1 MKKLKYHLI
10 AKSIGFYI
18 NVLSFVAPKKA
29 VQKAYTIFSSP
40 RKGKIQIDAIPEV
53 LKSAEAVAFDFEG
66 KTIQTYIWKGNENVI
81 FLIHGW
87 ESNSARW
94 KKALP
99 YILKSGYTI
108 VAIDAPAH
116 GLSSGKDFNAHK
128 YTEFI
133 NHVAKMYPPKILIGH
148 SIGGKACLH
157 YHTIHKNKSVEKIVV
172 LGAPSDFKAIFEN
185 YVSLLNLNS
194 KVNIGLVNYYQENFN
209 LSNKEIDGLLFS
221 NETNLKGLIA
231 HDIEDTVVAF
241 AEAKKNANAW
251 KEAEFIQTK
260 GLGHS
265 MNDEALF
272 EKISS
277 FITESK

>member
-1 MKKLKYHLI
+1 MKKLKYLLL
-10 AKSIGFYI
+10 AKSIGLYI
-18 NVLSFVAPKKA
+18 NLQSFVAPKKA
-29 VQKAYTIFSSP
+29 VQKAYAIFSTP

-53 LKSAEAVAFDFEG
+53 LKSAEAVAFDFAG
-66 KTIQTYIWKGNENVI
+66 KTIQTYIWKGNETVL

-87 ESNSARW
+87 ESNSSRW

-99 YILKSGYTI
+99 YLFKSGYTI

-133 NHVAKMYPPKILIGH
+133 NHVAKMYPPNILIGH

-157 YHTIHKNKSVEKIVV
+157 YQTIHKNSSVEKIVV

-185 YVSLLNLNS
+185 YISLLGLNS
-194 KVNIGLVNYYQENFN
+194 KVNIGLVNYYKDNFN
-209 LSNKEIDGLLFS
+209 LSNKEIEGLLFS
-221 NETNLKGLIA
+221 NETKLKGLIA

-241 AEAKKNANAW
+241 AEAIKNANAW
-251 KEAEFIQTK
+251 KEAIFIETK

-277 FITESK
+277 FITES

>member
-1 MKKLKYHLI
+1 MKKLKYFRL

-29 VQKAYTIFSSP
+29 VQKAYAVFSTP
-40 RKGKIQIDAIPEV
+40 RKGKIQIDTIPEV

-66 KTIQTYIWKGNENVI
+66 KIIQTYLWKGNETVL

-133 NHVAKMYPPKILIGH
+133 HHVAKMYNPKILIGH

-157 YHTIHKNKSVEKIVV
+157 YQTIHNNLNVEKIVV
-172 LGAPSDFKAIFEN
+172 LGAPSDFKVIFEN
-185 YVSLLNLNS
+185 YVSLLGLNS
-194 KVNIGLVNYYQENFN
+194 KVNSQLINFYKENYN
-209 LSNKEIDGLLFS
+209 LSNQEIEGPLFS
-221 NETNLKGLIA
+221 DNNNLKGLIA
-231 HDIEDTVVAF
+231 HDIEDKVVAF
-241 AEAKKNANAW
+241 AEAKKNSNAW
-251 KEAEFIQTK
+251 KEAIFIETK

-265 MNDEALF
+265 MNDEELF
-272 EKISS
+272 EKISE
-277 FITESK
+277 FIIQS

>member
-1 MKKLKYHLI
+1 MKKLKYLLL

-29 VQKAYTIFSSP
+29 VQKAYAIFSTP
-40 RKGKIQIDAIPEV
+40 RKGKIQIDTIPEV
-53 LKSAEAVAFDFEG
+53 LNSAEAVAFDFED
-66 KTIQTYIWKGNENVI
+66 KTIQTYIWKGNETVV

-133 NHVAKMYPPKILIGH
+133 HHVAKMYNPNILIGH

-157 YHTIHKNKSVEKIVV
+157 YQTIHRNNNVEKIVV
-172 LGAPSDFKAIFEN
+172 LGAPSDFKLIFEN
-185 YVSLLNLNS
+185 YVSLLGLNS
-194 KVNIGLVNYYQENFN
+194 KVNRELVNYYKENFN
-209 LSNKEIDGLLFS
+209 LSNKEIEGPLFS
-221 NETNLKGLIA
+221 NDSNLKGLIA
-231 HDIEDTVVAF
+231 HDIEDSVVSF
-241 AEAKKNANAW
+241 AEAKKNSNAW
-251 KEAEFIQTK
+251 KKALFIETK

-265 MNDEALF
+265 MNDEVLF

-277 FITESK
+277 FITKF

>member
-1 MKKLKYHLI
+1 MKKLKYLLL

-29 VQKAYTIFSSP
+29 VQKAYAIFSTP

-53 LKSAEAVAFDFEG
+53 LKSAEAVAFDFED
-66 KTIQTYIWKGNENVI
+66 KTIQTYIWKGNETVL

-94 KKALP
+94 KNALP
-99 YILKSGYTI
+99 YILKSGYTV

-133 NHVAKMYPPKILIGH
+133 HHVAKMYNPNILIGH

-157 YHTIHKNKSVEKIVV
+157 YQTIHRNNNVEKIVV
-172 LGAPSDFKAIFEN
+172 LGAPSDFKLIFEN
-185 YVSLLNLNS
+185 YVSLLGLNT
-194 KVNIGLVNYYQENFN
+194 KVNGELVNYYLENFN
-209 LSNKEIDGLLFS
+209 LSNKEIEGPLFS
-221 NETNLKGLIA
+221 NESNLKGLIA
-231 HDIEDTVVAF
+231 HDIEDSVVSF
-241 AEAKKNANAW
+241 AEAKKNSNAW
-251 KEAEFIQTK
+251 QEALFIETK

-265 MNDEALF
+265 MNDEVLF
-272 EKISS
+272 EKIST
-277 FITESK
+277 FITES

>member
-1 MKKLKYHLI
+1 MKKLKYFLL

-29 VQKAYTIFSSP
+29 VQKAYAVFSTP
-40 RKGKIQIDAIPEV
+40 RKGKIQIDTIPEV
-53 LKSAEAVAFDFEG
+53 LKSAEAVAFDFQG
-66 KTIQTYIWKGNENVI
+66 KIIQTYLWKGNETVL

-133 NHVAKMYPPKILIGH
+133 HQVAKMHNPKILIGH

-157 YHTIHKNKSVEKIVV
+157 YQTIHNNLNVEKIVV
-172 LGAPSDFKAIFEN
+172 LGAPSDFKVIFEN
-185 YVSLLNLNS
+185 YVSLLGLNS
-194 KVNIGLVNYYQENFN
+194 KVNSELINLYKENYN
-209 LSNKEIDGLLFS
+209 LSNQEIEGPLFS
-221 NETNLKGLIA
+221 DNKNLKGLIA
-231 HDIEDTVVAF
+231 HDIEDKVVAF
-241 AEAKKNANAW
+241 AEAKKNSNAW
-251 KEAEFIQTK
+251 KEAAFIETK

-265 MNDEALF
+265 MNDEELF
-272 EKISS
+272 EIISK
-277 FITESK
+277 FITES

>member
-1 MKKLKYHLI
+1 MKKLKYLLL
-10 AKSIGFYI
+10 AKSIGLYL
-18 NVLSFVAPKKA
+18 NVLSFIAPKKA
-29 VQKAYTIFSSP
+29 VQKAYAIFSTP
-40 RKGKIQIDAIPEV
+40 RKGKIQIDGIPEV

-66 KTIQTYIWKGNENVI
+66 KTIQTYIWKGNETVL

-99 YILKSGYTI
+99 YLLKSGYTI
-108 VAIDAPAH
+108 IAIDAPAH

-133 NHVAKMYPPKILIGH
+133 NHVAKMYPPNILIGH

-157 YHTIHKNKSVEKIVV
+157 YQTIHKNNSVEKMVV

-185 YVSLLNLNS
+185 YVSLLGLNS
-194 KVNIGLVNYYQENFN
+194 KVNIGLVNYYKDNYN
-209 LSNKEIDGLLFS
+209 LSNEEIEGLLFS
-221 NETNLKGLIA
+221 NESKLKGFIA

-251 KEAEFIQTK
+251 KEAIFIETK

-277 FITESK
+277 FITES

>member
-1 MKKLKYHLI
+1 MKKLKYFLL

-18 NVLSFVAPKKA
+18 NMLSAVAPKKA
-29 VQKAYTIFSSP
+29 IQKAYAVFSTP
-40 RKGKIQIDAIPEV
+40 RKGKIQFDAIPEV
-53 LKSAEAVAFDFEG
+53 LKSAEAVAYDFEG
-66 KTIQTYIWKGNENVI
+66 KMIQTYLWKGNETVL

-99 YILKSGYTI
+99 YFLKTGYTI

-116 GLSSGKDFNAHK
+116 GLSGGSDFNAHK
-128 YTEFI
+128 YSEFI
-133 NHVAKMYPPKILIGH
+133 DHIAKIHQPKILIGH

-157 YHTIHKNKSVEKIVV
+157 YQSSYQNNSVEKIVV
-172 LGAPSDFKAIFEN
+172 LGAPSDFKLIFEN
-185 YVSLLNLNS
+185 YISLLSLNT
-194 KVNIGLVNYYQENFN
+194 KVHRGLINYYLENFN
-209 LSNKEIDGLLFS
+209 LSNKAIEGPLFS
-221 NETNLKGLIA
+221 NKPNLKGLIA

-251 KEAEFIQTK
+251 KTAAFLETK

-265 MNDEALF
+265 LNDKELF
-272 EKISS
+272 EKISV
-277 FITESK
+277 FITES

>member
-1 MKKLKYHLI
+1 MKKLKYFLL

-29 VQKAYTIFSSP
+29 VQKAYTVFSTP
-40 RKGKIQIDAIPEV
+40 RKGKIQIDTIPEV

-66 KTIQTYIWKGNENVI
+66 KIIQTYLWKGNETVL

-133 NHVAKMYPPKILIGH
+133 HHVAKMYNPKILIGH

-157 YHTIHKNKSVEKIVV
+157 YQTIHNNLNVEKIVV
-172 LGAPSDFKAIFEN
+172 LGAPSDFKVIFEN
-185 YVSLLNLNS
+185 YVSLLGLNS
-194 KVNIGLVNYYQENFN
+194 KVNSELINFYKENYN
-209 LSNKEIDGLLFS
+209 LSNQEIEGPLFS
-221 NETNLKGLIA
+221 DNKNLKGLIA
-231 HDIEDTVVAF
+231 HDIEDKVVAF
-241 AEAKKNANAW
+241 AEAKKNSNAW
-251 KEAEFIQTK
+251 KETIFIETK

-265 MNDEALF
+265 MNDEELF
-272 EKISS
+272 EKISE
-277 FITESK
+277 FIIQS

>member
-1 MKKLKYHLI
+1 MKKLKYLLL

-18 NVLSFVAPKKA
+18 NLLSLVAPKKA
-29 VQKAYTIFSSP
+29 IQKAYAVFSTP
-40 RKGKIQIDAIPEV
+40 RKGKIEIDAIPEV
-53 LKSAEAVAFDFEG
+53 LKSAEAVAFDFNG
-66 KTIQTYIWKGNENVI
+66 KTIQTYIWKGNETVL

-99 YILKSGYTI
+99 YLLKSGYTI

-116 GLSSGKDFNAHK
+116 GLSSGRDFNAHK

-133 NHVAKMYPPKILIGH
+133 HHVAKMYNPKILIGH

-157 YHTIHKNKSVEKIVV
+157 YQTIHQNNNVEKIVV

-209 LSNKEIDGLLFS
+209 LSNKEIEGLLFS

-231 HDIEDTVVAF
+231 HDIEDAVVTF

-272 EKISS
+272 EKISF
-277 FITESK
+277 FITES

>member
-1 MKKLKYHLI
+1 MKKLKYLLL

-18 NVLSFVAPKKA
+18 NALSFVAPKKA
-29 VQKAYTIFSSP
+29 IQKAYAVFSTP

-53 LKSAEAVAFDFEG
+53 LKSAEAVAFDFKG
-66 KTIQTYIWKGNENVI
+66 KTIQTYIWKGNETVL

-99 YILKSGYTI
+99 YLLKSGYTI
-108 VAIDAPAH
+108 IAIDAPAH
-116 GLSSGKDFNAHK
+116 GLSSGRDFNAHK

-133 NHVAKMYPPKILIGH
+133 DHVAKMYPPTILIGH

-157 YHTIHKNKSVEKIVV
+157 YQTIHKNSSVEKMVV
-172 LGAPSDFKAIFEN
+172 LGTPSDFKVIFEN
-185 YVSLLNLNS
+185 YVTLLGLNS
-194 KVNIGLVNYYQENFN
+194 KVNIGLVNYYKENFN
-209 LSNKEIDGLLFS
+209 LSNKEIEGLLFS
-221 NETNLKGLIA
+221 NEPNLKGLIA
-231 HDIEDTVVAF
+231 HDIEDVVVAF
-241 AEAKKNANAW
+241 AEAKKNAKAW
-251 KEAEFIQTK
+251 KEAVFIETK

-277 FITESK
+277 FITKS

>member
-1 MKKLKYHLI
+1 MKKLKYLLF

-18 NVLSFVAPKKA
+18 NALSFVAPKKA
-29 VQKAYTIFSSP
+29 VQKAYTIFSTP

-53 LKSAEAVAFDFEG
+53 LKSAEAVAFEFKG
-66 KTIQTYIWKGNENVI
+66 KTIQTYIWKGNETVL

-99 YILKSGYTI
+99 YLLKSGYTI
-108 VAIDAPAH
+108 IAIDAPAH
-116 GLSSGKDFNAHK
+116 GLSSGRDFNAHK

-133 NHVAKMYPPKILIGH
+133 DHVAKMYPPNILVGH

-157 YHTIHKNKSVEKIVV
+157 YQTIHKNSSVEKMVV
-172 LGAPSDFKAIFEN
+172 LGAPSDFKVIFEN
-185 YVSLLNLNS
+185 YVTLLSLNS
-194 KVNIGLVNYYQENFN
+194 KVNIGLVNYYKENFN
-209 LSNKEIDGLLFS
+209 LSNKEIEGLLFT
-221 NETNLKGLIA
+221 NEPNLKGLIA
-231 HDIEDTVVAF
+231 HDINDPIVAF
-241 AEAKKNANAW
+241 AEAKKNAKAW
-251 KEAEFIQTK
+251 KEAVFIETK

-277 FITESK
+277 FITES

>member
-1 MKKLKYHLI
+1 MKKLKYLLL

-29 VQKAYTIFSSP
+29 VQKAYAIFSTP
-40 RKGKIQIDAIPEV
+40 RKGKIQIDTIPEV
-53 LKSAEAVAFDFEG
+53 LNSAEAVAFDFED
-66 KTIQTYIWKGNENVI
+66 KTIQTYIWKGNETVV

-133 NHVAKMYPPKILIGH
+133 HHVAKMYNPNILIGH

-157 YHTIHKNKSVEKIVV
+157 YQTIHKNNNVEKIVV

-185 YVSLLNLNS
+185 YVSLLGLNT
-194 KVNIGLVNYYQENFN
+194 KVNRELVNYYKENFN
-209 LSNKEIDGLLFS
+209 LSNKEIEGPIFS
-221 NETNLKGLIA
+221 NDSNLKGLIA
-231 HDIEDTVVAF
+231 HDIEDSVVSF
-241 AEAKKNANAW
+241 AEAKKNSNAW
-251 KEAEFIQTK
+251 KKALFIETK

-265 MNDEALF
+265 MNDEVLF

-277 FITESK
+277 FITEF

>member
-1 MKKLKYHLI
+1 MKKLKYLLL
-10 AKSIGFYI
+10 AKSIGLYI

-29 VQKAYTIFSSP
+29 VQKAYAVFSNP
-40 RKGKIQIDAIPEV
+40 RKGKIQIDGIPEV
-53 LKSAEAVAFDFEG
+53 LKSAEAVAFDFAG
-66 KTIQTYIWKGNENVI
+66 KTIQTYIWKGNETVL

-133 NHVAKMYPPKILIGH
+133 NHVAKMYPPNILIGH

-157 YHTIHKNKSVEKIVV
+157 YQTLHKNSSVEKMVV
-172 LGAPSDFKAIFEN
+172 LGAPSDFKVIFEN
-185 YVSLLNLNS
+185 YVSLLGLNS
-194 KVNIGLVNYYQENFN
+194 KVNIGLVNYYKDNFN
-209 LSNKEIDGLLFS
+209 LSNKEIEGLLFS
-221 NETNLKGLIA
+221 NETTLKGLIA

-251 KEAEFIQTK
+251 KQATFIETK

-277 FITESK
+277 FITES

>member
-1 MKKLKYHLI
+1 MKKLKSLLLT
-10 AKSIGFYI
+10 KSIGFYI

-29 VQKAYTIFSSP
+29 VQKAYTIFSTP

-53 LKSAEAVAFDFEG
+53 LKSAEAVAFEFKG
-66 KTIQTYIWKGNENVI
+66 KTIQTYIWKGNETVL

-99 YILKSGYTI
+99 YLLKSGYTI
-108 VAIDAPAH
+108 IAIDAPAH
-116 GLSSGKDFNAHK
+116 GLSSGRDFNAHK

-133 NHVAKMYPPKILIGH
+133 DHVAKMYPPNILVGH

-157 YHTIHKNKSVEKIVV
+157 YQTIHKNSSVEKMVV
-172 LGAPSDFKAIFEN
+172 LGAPSDFKVIFEN
-185 YVSLLNLNS
+185 YVTLLGLNS
-194 KVNIGLVNYYQENFN
+194 KVNIGLVNYYKENFN
-209 LSNKEIDGLLFS
+209 LSNKEIEGLLFT
-221 NETNLKGLIA
+221 NEPNLKGLIA
-231 HDIEDTVVAF
+231 HDINDPIVAF
-241 AEAKKNANAW
+241 AEAKKNAKAW
-251 KEAEFIQTK
+251 KEAVFIETK

-277 FITESK
+277 FITES

>member
-1 MKKLKYHLI
+1 MKKLKYLLL
-10 AKSIGFYI
+10 AKSIGLYI
-18 NVLSFVAPKKA
+18 NVLIFVAPKKA
-29 VQKAYTIFSSP
+29 VQKAYAVFSTP
-40 RKGKIQIDAIPEV
+40 RKGKIQIDAIPEI

-66 KTIQTYIWKGNENVI
+66 KTIQTYIWKGNETVL

-133 NHVAKMYPPKILIGH
+133 HHVAKMYNPKILIGH

-157 YHTIHKNKSVEKIVV
+157 YQTIHKNKSVEKIVV
-172 LGAPSDFKAIFEN
+172 LGAPSDFKVIFEN
-185 YVSLLNLNS
+185 YVSLLGLNS
-194 KVNIGLVNYYQENFN
+194 KVNSELINFYKENYN
-209 LSNKEIDGLLFS
+209 LSNQEIEGPLFS
-221 NETNLKGLIA
+221 DNSNLKGLIA
-231 HDIEDTVVAF
+231 HDIEDKVVAF
-241 AEAKKNANAW
+241 AEAKKNAKAW
-251 KEAEFIQTK
+251 KEAVFIETK

-265 MNDEALF
+265 MNDEELF
-272 EKISS
+272 EKISE
-277 FITESK
+277 FIIKS

>member
-1 MKKLKYHLI
+1 MKKLKYLLL

-29 VQKAYTIFSSP
+29 VQKAYAIFSTP

-53 LKSAEAVAFDFEG
+53 LKSAEAVAFDFED
-66 KTIQTYIWKGNENVI
+66 KTIQTYIWKGNETVV

-99 YILKSGYTI
+99 YILKSGYTV

-133 NHVAKMYPPKILIGH
+133 HHVAKMYNPNILIGH

-157 YHTIHKNKSVEKIVV
+157 YQTIHRNNNVEKIVV
-172 LGAPSDFKAIFEN
+172 LGAPSDFKLIFEN
-185 YVSLLNLNS
+185 YVSLLGLNT
-194 KVNIGLVNYYQENFN
+194 KVNGELVNYYLENFN
-209 LSNKEIDGLLFS
+209 LSNKEIEGPLFS
-221 NETNLKGLIA
+221 NESNLKGLIA
-231 HDIEDTVVAF
+231 HDIEDSVVSF
-241 AEAKKNANAW
+241 AEAKKNSNAW
-251 KEAEFIQTK
+251 KEAVFIETK

-265 MNDEALF
+265 MNDEVLF
-272 EKISS
+272 EKISA
-277 FITESK
+277 FITES

>member
-1 MKKLKYHLI
+1 MKKLKYLLL
-10 AKSIGFYI
+10 AKSIGLYI

-29 VQKAYTIFSSP
+29 VLKAYAIFSTP
-40 RKGKIQIDAIPEV
+40 RKGKIEIDAIPEV
-53 LKSAEAVAFDFEG
+53 LKSAEAVAFDFNG
-66 KTIQTYIWKGNENVI
+66 KTIQTYIWKGNETVL

-99 YILKSGYTI
+99 YLLKSGYTI

-116 GLSSGKDFNAHK
+116 GLSSGRDFNAHK

-133 NHVAKMYPPKILIGH
+133 NHVAKMYNPKILIGH

-157 YHTIHKNKSVEKIVV
+157 YQTIHQNNNVEKIVV

-185 YVSLLNLNS
+185 YVSLLSLNS

-209 LSNKEIDGLLFS
+209 LSNKEIEGLLFS

-241 AEAKKNANAW
+241 AEAKKNEKAW
-251 KEAEFIQTK
+251 KDALFIETK

>member
-1 MKKLKYHLI
+1 MKKLKSLLLT
-10 AKSIGFYI
+10 KSIGFYI

-29 VQKAYTIFSSP
+29 VQKAYTIFSTP

-53 LKSAEAVAFDFEG
+53 LKNAEAIAFDFEG
-66 KTIQTYIWKGNENVI
+66 NTIQTYLWKGNETVL

-108 VAIDAPAH
+108 IAIDAPAH
-116 GLSSGKDFNAHK
+116 GLSSGLDFNAHK

-157 YHTIHKNKSVEKIVV
+157 YQTIHKNNSVEKIVV
-172 LGAPSDFKAIFEN
+172 LGAPSDFKLIFEN
-185 YVSLLNLNS
+185 YVSLLSLNS
-194 KVNIGLVNYYQENFN
+194 KVNIGLVNYYKENFN
-209 LSNKEIDGLLFS
+209 LSNKEIEGPLFS
-221 NETNLKGLIA
+221 KDSNIKGVIA
-231 HDIEDTVVAF
+231 HDIDDKVVAF
-241 AEAKKNANAW
+241 AEAKKNAKAW
-251 KEAEFIQTK
+251 QEAIFIETK
-260 GLGHS
+260 GFGHS

-272 EKISS
+272 EKISA
-277 FITESK
+277 FITDSK

>member
-1 MKKLKYHLI
+1 MKKLKYLLL

-18 NVLSFVAPKKA
+18 NVLSFVAPKKS
-29 VQKAYTIFSSP
+29 VQKAYAIFSTP

-53 LKSAEAVAFDFEG
+53 LKSAEAVAFDFED
-66 KTIQTYIWKGNENVI
+66 KTIQTYIWKGNDTVL

-99 YILKSGYTI
+99 YILKSGYTV

-133 NHVAKMYPPKILIGH
+133 NHVAKMYNPNILIGH

-157 YHTIHKNKSVEKIVV
+157 YQTIHKNKNVEKIVV
-172 LGAPSDFKAIFEN
+172 LGAPSDFKLIFEN
-185 YVSLLNLNS
+185 YVSLLGLNT
-194 KVNIGLVNYYQENFN
+194 KVNGELVNYYLENFN
-209 LSNKEIDGLLFS
+209 LSNKEIEGPLFS
-221 NETNLKGLIA
+221 NESDLKGLIA
-231 HDIEDTVVAF
+231 HDIEDSVVSF
-241 AEAKKNANAW
+241 AEAKKNSNAW
-251 KEAEFIQTK
+251 KEAVFIETT

-265 MNDEALF
+265 MNDEVLF

-277 FITESK
+277 FITE

>member
-1 MKKLKYHLI
+1 MKKLKYLLL

-29 VQKAYTIFSSP
+29 VQKAYAIFSTP

-53 LKSAEAVAFDFEG
+53 LKSAEAVAFNFED
-66 KTIQTYIWKGNENVI
+66 KTIQTYIWKGNETVL

-99 YILKSGYTI
+99 YILKSGYTV

-133 NHVAKMYPPKILIGH
+133 HHVAKMYNPNILIGH

-157 YHTIHKNKSVEKIVV
+157 YQTIHINNNVEKIVV
-172 LGAPSDFKAIFEN
+172 LGAPSDFKSIFEN
-185 YVSLLNLNS
+185 YISLLGLNT
-194 KVNIGLVNYYQENFN
+194 KVNGELVNYYLKNFN
-209 LSNKEIDGLLFS
+209 LSNKEIEGPLFS
-221 NETNLKGLIA
+221 NESNLKGLIA
-231 HDIEDTVVAF
+231 HDIEDSVVSF
-241 AEAKKNANAW
+241 AEAKKNSNAW
-251 KEAEFIQTK
+251 QEALFIETK

-265 MNDEALF
+265 MNDEVLF
-272 EKISS
+272 EKIST
-277 FITESK
+277 FITES

>member
-1 MKKLKYHLI
+1 MKKLKYFLL

-29 VQKAYTIFSSP
+29 VQKAYAVFSTP
-40 RKGKIQIDAIPEV
+40 RKGKIQIDTIPEV

-66 KTIQTYIWKGNENVI
+66 KIIQTYLWKGNETVL

-108 VAIDAPAH
+108 LAIDAPAH

-133 NHVAKMYPPKILIGH
+133 HHVAKMYNPKILIGH

-157 YHTIHKNKSVEKIVV
+157 YQTIHNNLNVEKIVV
-172 LGAPSDFKAIFEN
+172 LGAPSDFKVIFEN
-185 YVSLLNLNS
+185 YVSLLGLNS
-194 KVNIGLVNYYQENFN
+194 KVNSQLINFYKENYN
-209 LSNKEIDGLLFS
+209 LSNQEIEGPLFS
-221 NETNLKGLIA
+221 DNKNLKGLIA
-231 HDIEDTVVAF
+231 HDIEDKVVAF
-241 AEAKKNANAW
+241 AEAKKNSNAW
-251 KEAEFIQTK
+251 KEAIFIETK

-265 MNDEALF
+265 MNDEELF
-272 EKISS
+272 EKISE
-277 FITESK
+277 FIIQS

>member
-1 MKKLKYHLI
+1 MKKLKYLLL
-10 AKSIGFYI
+10 AKSIGLYI

-29 VQKAYTIFSSP
+29 VLKAYAIFSTP
-40 RKGKIQIDAIPEV
+40 RKGKIEIDAIPEV
-53 LKSAEAVAFDFEG
+53 LKSAEAVAFDFNG
-66 KTIQTYIWKGNENVI
+66 KTIQTYIWKGNETVL

-99 YILKSGYTI
+99 YLLKSGYTI

-116 GLSSGKDFNAHK
+116 GLSSGRDFNAHK

-133 NHVAKMYPPKILIGH
+133 HHVAKMYNPKILIGH

-157 YHTIHKNKSVEKIVV
+157 YQTIHQNNNVEKIVV

-209 LSNKEIDGLLFS
+209 LSNKEIEGLLFS

-231 HDIEDTVVAF
+231 HDMEDTVVTF

>member
-1 MKKLKYHLI
+1 MKKLKYLLL

-29 VQKAYTIFSSP
+29 VQKAYAIFSTP

-53 LKSAEAVAFDFEG
+53 LKSSEAVAFDFED
-66 KTIQTYIWKGNENVI
+66 KTIQTYIWKGNETVL

-99 YILKSGYTI
+99 YISKSGYTV

-116 GLSSGKDFNAHK
+116 GLSSGEDFNAHK

-133 NHVAKMYPPKILIGH
+133 NHVAKMYNPNILIGH

-157 YHTIHKNKSVEKIVV
+157 YQTIHKNNNVEKIVV
-172 LGAPSDFKAIFEN
+172 LGAPSDFKSIFEN
-185 YVSLLNLNS
+185 YVSLLGLNS
-194 KVNIGLVNYYQENFN
+194 KVNSGLINYYKENFN
-209 LSNKEIDGLLFS
+209 LSNKEIEGTLFS
-221 NETNLKGLIA
+221 NESTLKGLIA
-231 HDIEDTVVAF
+231 HDIDDKVVAF
-241 AEAKKNANAW
+241 SEAKKNSNAW
-251 KEAEFIQTK
+251 KEAVFIETK

-265 MNDEALF
+265 MNDEVLF

-277 FITESK
+277 FITE

>member
-1 MKKLKYHLI
+1 MKKLKYLLL

-29 VQKAYTIFSSP
+29 VQKAYAIFSTP
-40 RKGKIQIDAIPEV
+40 RKGKIQLDTIPEV
-53 LKSAEAVAFDFEG
+53 LNSAEAVAFDFED
-66 KTIQTYIWKGNENVI
+66 KTIQTYIWKGNETVV

-133 NHVAKMYPPKILIGH
+133 HHVAKMYNPNILIGH

-157 YHTIHKNKSVEKIVV
+157 YQTIHKNNNVEKIVV

-185 YVSLLNLNS
+185 YVSLLSLNT
-194 KVNIGLVNYYQENFN
+194 KVNRELVNYYKENFN
-209 LSNKEIDGLLFS
+209 LSNKEIEGPLFS
-221 NETNLKGLIA
+221 NDSNLKGLIA
-231 HDIEDTVVAF
+231 HDIEDSVVSF
-241 AEAKKNANAW
+241 AEAKKNSNAW
-251 KEAEFIQTK
+251 KKALFIETK

-265 MNDEALF
+265 MNDEVLF

-277 FITESK
+277 FITKF

>member
-1 MKKLKYHLI
+1 MKKLKFLLL

-29 VQKAYTIFSSP
+29 VQKAYAVFSTP

-53 LKSAEAVAFDFEG
+53 LKSAEAVAFNFED
-66 KTIQTYIWKGNENVI
+66 KTIQTYIWKGNETVL

-99 YILKSGYTI
+99 YILKSGYTV

-133 NHVAKMYPPKILIGH
+133 HHVAKMYNPNILIGH

-157 YHTIHKNKSVEKIVV
+157 YQTIHRNNNVEKIVV
-172 LGAPSDFKAIFEN
+172 LGAPSDFKSIFEN
-185 YVSLLNLNS
+185 YVSLLGLNT
-194 KVNIGLVNYYQENFN
+194 KVNGELVNYYLENFN
-209 LSNKEIDGLLFS
+209 LSNKEIEGPLFS
-221 NETNLKGLIA
+221 NESNLKGLIA
-231 HDIEDTVVAF
+231 HDIEDSVVSF
-241 AEAKKNANAW
+241 AEAKKNSNAW
-251 KEAEFIQTK
+251 QEALFIETK

-265 MNDEALF
+265 MNDEVLF
-272 EKISS
+272 EKISV
-277 FITESK
+277 FITES